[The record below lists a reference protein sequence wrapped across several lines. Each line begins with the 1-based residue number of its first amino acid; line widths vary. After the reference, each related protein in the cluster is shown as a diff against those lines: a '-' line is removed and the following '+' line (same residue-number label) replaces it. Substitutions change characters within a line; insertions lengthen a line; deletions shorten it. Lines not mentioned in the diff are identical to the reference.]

1 MQKTQKSEKAIMIY
15 MKIKKE
21 HFWWETCSEN
31 AFLTPRKPGQPFFEA
46 ADRNQ
51 LVEESKNP

>member
-1 MQKTQKSEKAIMIY
+1 MW
-15 MKIKKE
+15 KIVNKG
-21 HFWWETCSEN
+21 HFYWESLCEN
-31 AFLTPRKPGQPFFEA
+31 AKRKPRNPGEPFFEA